1 MSVVY
6 LLEFENKV
14 SVVFLNLLSKGVV
27 VGLTVQP
34 VQEWKKGRYKLIDW
48 LIDLIL
54 KVPQLYIFE
63 RWIIV

>member
-34 VQEWKKGRYKLIDW
+34 VQEWKKGRYKLID
-48 LIDLIL
+48 
-54 KVPQLYIFE
+54 
-63 RWIIV
+63 